1 MTRESTMITRLADV
15 IYWTANALVLLLIP
29 YFVWAWYV
37 GPERERSGAVLVGSI
52 GVPGIWLIGRAVRYV
67 LAGK

>member
-1 MTRESTMITRLADV
+1 MLERLANV

-37 GPERERSGAVLVGSI
+37 GPDRERPVAILVGCI
-52 GVPGIWLIGRAVRYV
+52 VVPGIYLVGRAVRYV
-67 LAGK
+67 LAGR